1 MTHSSHQILPYQQIY
16 FDNLKWNELYLMKLG
31 HYSKKLFVKG
41 IITCQITLRFI
52 LCRSTTNSSLENS
65 NQTTKYK
72 IFEKVFNNCW
82 EY

>member
-41 IITCQITLRFI
+41 MITCLSINIQIYP
-52 LCRSTTNSSLENS
+52 EK
-65 NQTTKYK
+65 NQTKLQNMKYS
-72 IFEKVFNNCW
+72 EKVFNNCW